1 MPIYTYEC
9 ACGQVL
15 DVTHGM
21 FEQVEL
27 ECDNCESMMARK
39 FSAPTIQFKGDGFYS
54 NDKG

>member
-9 ACGQVL
+9 VCGQVL

-21 FEQVEL
+21 FEEVEMD
-27 ECDNCESMMARK
+27 CDSCETTMTRV
-39 FSAPTIQFKGDGFYS
+39 FSAPTIQFKGSGFYS

>member
-9 ACGQVL
+9 ASVEVL

>member
-21 FEQVEL
+21 FEEFEL
-27 ECDNCESMMARK
+27 ECDNCDSMMDRK
-39 FSAPTIQFKGDGFYS
+39 FSAPAIQFKGSGFYS